1 MAGSVNK
8 VTLIGNLGKDPE
20 VRNTQAGMKIVNLR
34 IATSE
39 SWNDKASGER
49 QERTEWHSVVIMN
62 DRLAD
67 VAERF
72 LRKGSKVYVEGK
84 LQTRKWTDQSGA
96 DRYTTEVLLGRIG
109 AEMVLLDRAG
119 EGGGMGAGG
128 GERSSSGSSFGGAS
142 RSSER
147 PAGGGSRTPASGG
160 GGGWDSGPGRGGDLD
175 DEIPF

>member
-20 VRNTQAGMKIVNLR
+20 TRNTQSGMKIVNLR

-72 LRKGSKVYVEGK
+72 LRKGSKVYLEGK

-96 DRYTTEVLLGRIG
+96 DRYSTEVMLGRIG
-109 AEMVLLDRAG
+109 AELVLLDRLG
-119 EGGGMGAGG
+119 EGGAAGAAASG
-128 GERSSSGSSFGGAS
+128 GERAYAS
-142 RSSER
+142 RTAEK
-147 PAGGGSRTPASGG
+147 PAGRAPASA
-160 GGGWDSGPGRGGDLD
+160 GWDSGGAGRGGDID

>member
-20 VRNTQAGMKIVNLR
+20 TRNTQAGMKIVNLR

-39 SWNDKASGER
+39 SWNDKSSGER

-72 LRKGSKVYVEGK
+72 LRKGSKVYLEGK
-84 LQTRKWTDQSGA
+84 LQTRKWTDQSGQ
-96 DRYTTEVLLGRIG
+96 DRYTTEVMLGRIG
-109 AEMVLLDRAG
+109 AELVLLDRLG
-119 EGGGMGAGG
+119 EGGAAAPSSG
-128 GERSSSGSSFGGAS
+128 GERAYGSRAA
-142 RSSER
+142 EK
-147 PAGGGSRTPASGG
+147 PAGRAPAAA
-160 GGGWDSGPGRGGDLD
+160 GWDSGAGRGGDID